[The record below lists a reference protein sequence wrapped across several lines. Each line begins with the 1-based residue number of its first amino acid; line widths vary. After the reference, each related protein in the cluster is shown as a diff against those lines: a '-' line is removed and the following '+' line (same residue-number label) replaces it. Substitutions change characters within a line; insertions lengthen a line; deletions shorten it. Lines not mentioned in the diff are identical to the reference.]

1 MSDEEVTKLVSNSL
15 QSMRNIFPEFDQFSF
30 TPRTIPD
37 SDSGEPH
44 SKFIFYSEFLEII
57 TNRYYLYLYCVTS
70 GGHVRDV
77 RGPGDDQQVADSEGQ
92 PRQVHPAGQARIQVI
107 LNEDF
112 TITEKAR
119 A

>member
-37 SDSGEPH
+37 SDSGGPH
-44 SKFIFYSEFLEII
+44 ANVIFHFEFLEII
-57 TNRYYLYLYCVTS
+57 SIVYYTS

-77 RGPGDDQQVADSEGQ
+77 RGPGDDQQVADSKGQ
-92 PRQVHPAGQARIQVI
+92 PRQVHTAGQARIQVVCSI
-107 LNEDF
+107 E
-112 TITEKAR
+112 
-119 A
+119 

>member
-37 SDSGEPH
+37 SDSGAWATG
-44 SKFIFYSEFLEII
+44 KLYFLHYVDII
-57 TNRYYLYLYCVTS
+57 YIVNTITS

-77 RGPGDDQQVADSEGQ
+77 RGPGDDQQVADSQGQ
-92 PRQVHPAGQARIQVI
+92 PRQVHPAGQARIQVVV
-107 LNEDF
+107 
-112 TITEKAR
+112 A
-119 A
+119 

>member
-37 SDSGEPH
+37 SDSGGH
-44 SKFIFYSEFLEII
+44 TQTLFSTSSICKLYLLE
-57 TNRYYLYLYCVTS
+57 TRYYLYCITS

-77 RGPGDDQQVADSEGQ
+77 RGPGDDQQVADSAGQ
-92 PRQVHPAGQARIQVI
+92 PRQVHTAGQTRIQVVV
-107 LNEDF
+107 
-112 TITEKAR
+112 A
-119 A
+119 

>member
-37 SDSGEPH
+37 SDSGGPH
-44 SKFIFYSEFLEII
+44 SKFIFHSEFLEII
-57 TNRYYLYLYCVTS
+57 STRYYLHCITS

-92 PRQVHPAGQARIQVI
+92 PRQVHPAGQARIQVVV
-107 LNEDF
+107 
-112 TITEKAR
+112 A
-119 A
+119 